1 MAASSEWLHRAADL
15 LAEKSVAD
23 FVCGAIEDSR
33 NKARRARDT
42 DGEHLDR
49 DSADVLTDVIA
60 ALRAA

>member
-1 MAASSEWLHRAADL
+1 MAASREWLHRAADM

-33 NKARRARDT
+33 DKAPRPREY
-42 DGEHLDR
+42 GYPVDR
-49 DSADVLTDVIA
+49 DSADVLADVIA